1 MIEIATNVHAQQ
13 PKGAPFFV
21 ETCPF
26 NFGEEFDASQLHL
39 RPDKINSWPMVYI
52 LSNDDDAYV
61 GETTSVKTRM
71 AQHLENEERRDFTQ
85 VTIICNDEFN
95 MSTTKYYEHRLIDLF
110 NADGLFTLTNKN
122 KGKERSDY
130 FSFDEYND
138 MFNSLWE
145 ELRKERTGQKVN
157 HIKLAN
163 QSIKDIE
170 ESEVFKYSP
179 FKELTNDQYVAV
191 EKILA
196 AIEDMVKNGLDSAKP
211 LLVEGAPGT
220 GKTIVA
226 IHLLK
231 ALRDSDEYRNLEV
244 RIVEPVA
251 ALRSSLQNSVKTV
264 HNLSADD
271 IIGPLDVANPDK
283 YPAKNRNRPVRE
295 KHFDILLVDETYR
308 LKQRKAATGFQLR
321 DISDANKLLGFD
333 EKKGTQLDWV
343 LQQACLPVLF
353 YDPLQVGHPS
363 SIGIDGLQNALG
375 VEAFSSPIQLESQMR
390 VKGGNDYLSYVR
402 EILHDE
408 HPEPRGFDTY
418 DFVFHQDIDGFYDS
432 FESTYQEHELTRM
445 VAGYAW
451 KWKSKDGDDAFDIE
465 YDSVKLKWNCGYEGW
480 IPKGTKHP
488 EVAHEVG
495 CIHSVQ
501 GYDLSYAYVIIGDD
515 IQLDPATDKLVG
527 NYNGYMDTKG
537 KEGLRDDPET
547 LTEYIKNI
555 YYVLLTRGI
564 YGTHVF
570 VANPELREYL
580 AQYFLVKE

>member
-26 NFGEEFDASQLHL
+26 NFGEEFDTSNLNLEQG
-39 RPDKINSWPMVYI
+39 KIENWPMVYV
-52 LSNDDDAYV
+52 LSNDKFAYV

-71 AQHLENEERRDFTQ
+71 AQHLENVEREGFTQ
-85 VTIICNDEFN
+85 ATIIYNDEFN
-95 MSTTKYYEHRLIDLF
+95 MSATKYYEHRLIDFF
-110 NADGLFTLTNKN
+110 NADGRFTLTNKN
-122 KGKERSDY
+122 QGKVLSDY
-130 FSFDEYND
+130 FSYNEYDE
-138 MFNSLWE
+138 MFNSLWN
-145 ELRKERTGQKVN
+145 ELRQDKSGQKYG
-157 HIKLAN
+157 HIKLAEK
-163 QSIKDIE
+163 SIKDIE

-179 FKELTNDQYVAV
+179 FKALTNDQYVAV

-196 AIEDMVKNGLDSAKP
+196 AIESMVKNGLDSAKP
-211 LLVEGAPGT
+211 ILVEGAPGT

-231 ALRDSDEYRNLEV
+231 ALRDSDKYKNLEV

-251 ALRSSLQNSVKTV
+251 ALRGSLRSSVETV
-264 HNLSADD
+264 HNLNAGD
-271 IIGPLDVANPDK
+271 IIGPLDVVKQNV
-283 YPAKNRNRPVRE
+283 YPAKYQDRSAQE

-308 LKQRKAATGFQLR
+308 LKQRKAATGFQLH
-321 DISDANKLLGFD
+321 DISDTNKLLGFD

-343 LQQACLPVLF
+343 LQQAYLPVLF
-353 YDPLQVGHPS
+353 YDPMQVGHPS
-363 SIGIDGLQNALG
+363 SIGIEGLENALG
-375 VEAFSSPIQLESQMR
+375 VDAFSSPIHLESQMR
-390 VKGGNDYLSYVR
+390 VKGGGDYLSYVR
-402 EILHDE
+402 AILHDE
-408 HPEPRGFDTY
+408 HPVPRGFDNY
-418 DFVFHQDIDGFYDS
+418 DFVFHQDIDSFYDS
-432 FESTYQEHELTRM
+432 FERTYQEHELTRM

-451 KWKSKDGDDAFDIE
+451 KWKSKDDDDTFDIE

-527 NYNGYMDTKG
+527 NYNSYMDTKG

-580 AQYFLVKE
+580 AHYFVEE

>member
-26 NFGEEFDASQLHL
+26 NFGEEFDTSQLHL

-61 GETTSVKTRM
+61 GETTSIKTRM

-85 VTIICNDEFN
+85 ATIICNDEFN

-145 ELRKERTGQKVN
+145 ELRQERTGQKVN

-196 AIEDMVKNGLDSAKP
+196 AIDEMADQGLDSAKP
-211 LLVEGAPGT
+211 ILVEGSAGT

-231 ALRDSDEYRNLEV
+231 ALRDSDKYKDLEV

-251 ALRSSLQNSVKTV
+251 ALCGSLQKSLDTV
-264 HNLSADD
+264 HNLSAN
-271 IIGPLDVANPDK
+271 DVLSPNDLVKPEVYPEK
-283 YPAKNRNRPVRE
+283 YQSRPADE
-295 KHFDILLVDETYR
+295 KHFDILLVDETFR
-308 LKQRKAATGFQLR
+308 LRQGKALQNLRGFYDNNL
-321 DISDANKLLGFD
+321 KLGFP
-333 EKKGTQLDWV
+333 EKGGTQLDWV
-343 LQQACLPVLF
+343 LQQAKLPVLF

-363 SIGIDGLQNALG
+363 SIGVNGLQNAVG
-375 VEAFSSPIQLESQMR
+375 VDAYSKPIHLESQMR
-390 VKGGNDYLSYVR
+390 VKGGDDYLSYICS
-402 EILHDE
+402 ILSDE
-408 HPEPRGFDTY
+408 HPEPRGFKSY
-418 DFVFHQDIDGFYDS
+418 DFVFHDRIESFYDS
-432 FESTYQEHELTRM
+432 FERTHEEHELTRM

-451 KWKSKDGDDAFDIE
+451 KWKSKGDNNAYDIE
-465 YDSVKLKWNCGYEGW
+465 FDSVKLRWNDDYNRW
-480 IPKGTKHP
+480 IPRGTTDP
-488 EVAHEVG
+488 ARAQEVG

-501 GYDLSYAYVIIGDD
+501 GYDLSYAYVIFGDD
-515 IQLDPATDKLVG
+515 IRIDHETGKLVA
-527 NYNGYMDTKG
+527 NKSGYMDNKG
-537 KEGLRDDPET
+537 KSGVADDPET

-580 AQYFLVKE
+580 AQYFLEKE